1 MLGFSVFMIMKSQ
14 LASLFQRVN
23 KIKINENSTIF
34 KENDDYIYDYH
45 EKRDYIMRETIREYM
60 TSKAGDRQSWT
71 LVPFG
76 RLKKIWEDAAK
87 YGVVRDE
94 KGLNMIENILE
105 ENVIKIDVNN
115 EILGHA
121 QYLPTDELEDEG
133 YSEEQ
138 LKEKYEMDGDVYFEA
153 PNGQLRISD
162 YGLQPLQKHLDSLKK
177 QTDPSRKMMYMDMI
191 LNVVHQRSDLA
202 SWFVEGGSQAL
213 SQLSGTD
220 DRPISNH
227 LE

>member
-1 MLGFSVFMIMKSQ
+1 MKSK
-14 LASLFQRVN
+14 LASLFQKVN
-23 KIKINENSTIF
+23 KLKINENATIF

-45 EKRDYIMRETIREYM
+45 EKRDNIMRETIREYM

-105 ENVIKIDVNN
+105 ENIIKIDVNN
-115 EILGHA
+115 ELLGHA
-121 QYLPTDELEDEG
+121 TYLPTDELEDEG

-138 LKEKYEMDGDVYFEA
+138 LREKWDADGDVYFEA

-177 QTDPSRKMMYMDMI
+177 QNDPSRKMMYMDMI

>member
-1 MLGFSVFMIMKSQ
+1 MSSK
-14 LASLFQRVN
+14 LAILFQKIN
-23 KIKINENSTIF
+23 KIKINENATIF
-34 KENDDYIYDYH
+34 KENDDYIYDYY

-60 TSKAGDRQSWT
+60 TSKAGDKQSWT

-94 KGLNMIENILE
+94 KGLNMIESILE

-115 EILGHA
+115 ELLGHA
-121 QYLPTDELEDEG
+121 THLPTDDLEDEG

-138 LKEKYEMDGDVYFEA
+138 LREKWDAEGDVYFVA

-162 YGLQPLQKHLDSLKK
+162 YGLQPLQKHLNSLKK
-177 QTDPSRKMMYMDMI
+177 EHDPSRKMMYMDMI

>member
-1 MLGFSVFMIMKSQ
+1 MKSR
-14 LASLFQRVN
+14 LIEIFEKVN
-23 KIKINENSTIF
+23 NVKLNENSSIF
-34 KENDDYIYDYH
+34 KENDDYTYDYFD
-45 EKRDYIMRETIREYM
+45 KRSEIMRETIQNYM
-60 TSKAGDRQSWT
+60 TSKAGDKQSWR

-76 RLKKIWEDAAK
+76 RLKKIWDDAAK
-87 YGVVRDE
+87 IGVVRDE
-94 KGLNMIENILE
+94 NGLYMIEEILE
-105 ENVIKIDVNN
+105 ENIIKIDVNN
-115 EILGHA
+115 EILGHS
-121 QYLPTDELEDEG
+121 QYLPKDELEDEG

-138 LKEKYEMDGDVYFEA
+138 LEEKMNEDGDVYFEA

-162 YGLQPLQKHLDSLKK
+162 YGLQPLQKHLMSLKK
-177 QTDPSRKMMYMDMI
+177 EHDPSRKMMYMDMI

>member
-1 MLGFSVFMIMKSQ
+1 MSSK
-14 LASLFQRVN
+14 LAILFQKVN
-23 KIKINENSTIF
+23 KIKINENATIF
-34 KENDDYIYDYH
+34 KENDDYIYDYY

-60 TSKAGDRQSWT
+60 TSKAGDKQSWT

-94 KGLNMIENILE
+94 KGLNMIESILE

-115 EILGHA
+115 ELLGHA
-121 QYLPTDELEDEG
+121 THLPTDDLEDEG

-138 LKEKYEMDGDVYFEA
+138 LREKWDAEGDVYFVA

-162 YGLQPLQKHLDSLKK
+162 YGLQPLQKHLNSLKK
-177 QTDPSRKMMYMDMI
+177 EHDPSRKMMYMDMI